1 MTEPNETCAALLGA
15 LDRGESL
22 PARWYTDPSILEQ
35 EILQVFRKSWNYIAP
50 LAELAKVGDYVTGYA
65 GNVPVVVVRNDK
77 GLAAFVNV
85 CRHRRHLVMKGRGNA
100 ALMQCGYHAWTY
112 DLAGGLRRA
121 PRSAAEPGFRLEDF
135 PLLPVRVEAVGP
147 FVFVNLDANA
157 PAAKDCYGPILDI
170 IAKSG
175 VALDTLTLHSRGD
188 WQARA
193 NWKAMLENY
202 LECYHC
208 AVAHP
213 GFSAAIDVRPD
224 VYTLASHG
232 WFSSQAGRVRPSAL
246 EGKAKVELYDVR
258 GEVAESQYHFLWPN
272 LTININP
279 GFPNLSVD
287 VWLPDGPNATRG
299 FSEQYFGPG
308 VDEGFALALIAFNK
322 QVAQEDDDLTDSVQ
336 RGLVGGLPDRGQFL
350 TNSEQ
355 LVIQFQ
361 KMIVRALNGDS
372 PVK

>member
-1 MTEPNETCAALLGA
+1 MTQPNQTCADLLGA
-15 LDRGESL
+15 LDRGQSL

-35 EILQVFRKSWNYIAP
+35 EMLQVFRKSWNYIGP
-50 LAELAKVGDYVTGYA
+50 LAELIKVGDYITGYA

-77 GLAAFVNV
+77 GLAGFVNV
-85 CRHRRHLVMKGRGNA
+85 CRHRRHLVMKGR
-100 ALMQCGYHAWTY
+100 
-112 DLAGGLRRA
+112 A
-121 PRSAAEPGFRLEDF
+121 PRSAAETGFRLEDF
-135 PLLPVRVEAVGP
+135 PLLPIRVEALGP
-147 FVFVNLDANA
+147 FVFVNLDADA
-157 PAAKDCYGPILDI
+157 PTAKDCYGPILDI

-175 VALDTLTLHSRGD
+175 VALDTLALHSRGD
-188 WQARA
+188 WKARA

-232 WFSSQAGRVRPSAL
+232 WFSSQAGRVRPAAL
-246 EGKAKVELYDVR
+246 EGKAKVELYEVR

-279 GFPNLSVD
+279 GFPNLSID

-308 VDEGFALALIAFNK
+308 VDEGFAQALIAFNK

-336 RGLVGGLPDRGQFL
+336 HGLAGGLPDRGRFL
-350 TNSEQ
+350 TKSEQ

-361 KMIVRALNGDS
+361 KMIVRALNGAS
-372 PVK
+372 PV